1 MNPEGMV
8 GLLDYR
14 EDGITPFMLF
24 FKDGL
29 EIEKCVSAMKWERL
43 DTFLK
48 LQSVPAGEHQY
59 ATVHTLIQSGFPNEC
74 SMFVKSCLLST

>member
-14 EDGITPFMLF
+14 EDGVTPYMLF

-29 EIEKCVSAMKWERL
+29 EIEKCVSS
-43 DTFLK
+43 FL
-48 LQSVPAGEHQY
+48 LVF
-59 ATVHTLIQSGFPNEC
+59 IGFIWNHG
-74 SMFVKSCLLST
+74 

>member
-29 EIEKCVSAMKWERL
+29 EIEKCVSAIKWERL
-43 DTFLK
+43 DTFLE
-48 LQSVPAGEHQY
+48 LHQY
-59 ATVHTLIQSGFPNEC
+59 ATVHTLIQSGFLNEC
-74 SMFVKSCLLST
+74 SVFVKSCLLSTWV